1 MKNLSFYLRNDCVQ
15 CRVGGRRITTRIKL
29 PASHTLEKGI
39 IVGPDSDRLN
49 KKLDA
54 VRVGM
59 LQHLKV
65 KQRDCSVIVDPNK
78 KDPTIYEYSKIVLD
92 NIIDD
97 KILSKSGRPYSE
109 GSKIQW
115 RQFSNLL
122 YRYPNDVKL
131 LKLDLAG
138 DFNKKKRASDLIKS
152 YFQGFRDFM
161 SSLGYR
167 MTTQAIM
174 FEKLKSLLA
183 MAENEYMIRVDKTF
197 RYFREEVPVVA
208 ITPDM
213 VKCLLNSPIPE
224 DISLRYAYE
233 ISCVVLVTSL
243 RISDV
248 LSLTIDDF
256 DRGHIL
262 STNKKTGAVTKS
274 PVPEKVYNMLIN
286 NHIETGKLFSI
297 EASRSDTDK
306 LMAEMMPIL
315 FKNIAT
321 TTITV
326 SRMTPDGKSY
336 EKITR
341 PLYEMVRPHMLR
353 KSAITSMIVAG
364 VPERFVKHLSGHKG
378 NSKAFE
384 RYVAYV
390 EKEYN
395 DSIKEYQNKLI
406 NG

>member
-1 MKNLSFYLRNDCVQ
+1 MKNLSFYLRNGCVQ
-15 CRVGGRRITTRIKL
+15 CRVGGRRITTKIKL
-29 PASHTLEKGI
+29 PASHTLENGT
-39 IVGPDSDRLN
+39 IVGQDSDRLN

-54 VRVGM
+54 VRIAM
-59 LQHLKV
+59 SQHLRV
-65 KQRDCSVIVDPNK
+65 KQRDCSVIVDPNR
-78 KDPTIYEYSKIVLD
+78 KDPTMYEYSKIVLD
-92 NIIDD
+92 GIIDD

-122 YRYPNDVKL
+122 YRFPTDVKVL
-131 LKLDLAG
+131 RLDMSG
-138 DFNKKKRASDLIKS
+138 DFNKKKRASELAKS
-152 YFQGFRDFM
+152 YFQGLREFM

-167 MTTQAIM
+167 MTTQATM
-174 FEKLKSLLA
+174 FEKLKSLLV
-183 MAENEYMIRVDKTF
+183 MAENEYMVRIDKTF
-197 RYFREEVPVVA
+197 RHFREEVPVVA

-213 VKCLLNSPIPE
+213 VKTLLNSPVP
-224 DISLRYAYE
+224 DDKALRYAYE

-243 RISDV
+243 RISDA
-248 LSLTIDDF
+248 LSLTIEDLSN
-256 DRGHIL
+256 GHIL

-274 PVPEKVYNMLIN
+274 PVPEKVYNMLMN
-286 NHIETGKLFSI
+286 NHMDTGSLYSMNV
-297 EASRSDTDK
+297 SRSDTDK

-315 FKNIAT
+315 FKDIAT
-321 TTITV
+321 TVVTIN
-326 SRMTPDGKSY
+326 RMTPDGKGY
-336 EKITR
+336 EKISK

-353 KSAITSMIVAG
+353 KSAITSMIVSG